1 MKICRVSE
9 IRELDKQ
16 ATEVYGIPTAIL
28 MENAGNAVYQVI
40 RREVGISGCRFVV
53 LCGPGNN
60 GGDGFVVARLLQA
73 NGANVSV
80 FTLSGTNIYR
90 NGAKKN
96 LDILTHFPVN
106 IDNTLSIV
114 RIKRAIQSSDFII
127 DALLGTGVD
136 RPVDGIFKQVIEL
149 VNQSGRRVFAV
160 DIPSGINGDTGQE
173 MGVSIKADYTV
184 SFGLP
189 KIGNLLYPGYGQS
202 GKLYVSRISIPTT
215 LIENPELKIE
225 IPMPIVLPERKA
237 NTNKMDY
244 GPILVIA
251 GATNYYWAPYASAY
265 SFLKAGGG
273 YVNLACPAS
282 LVKSIAPKGREI
294 VYLPQSE
301 TNSGSIAYGNK
312 EALTEVA
319 NRMKMVI
326 LGPGMSKDVETQ
338 KLIRELVVEINT
350 PLLID
355 ADGINAIVGHS
366 EILRKRK
373 APTVLTPHVG
383 EMSRLTDKTS
393 EEIENN
399 RIDVLQAASA
409 RLNAIIVLK
418 GPHSLIGYPDG
429 KVYFNFSGKT
439 EGRAGM
445 ATAGSGDVLNG
456 VIAAAYCLGMKLE
469 DAVYT
474 GVFIHGWAGDLAAK
488 AKGADG
494 MVATDIL
501 NTLPEA
507 VKHYRANLE
516 KLKSNY
522 YDTVFT
528 I

>member
-1 MKICRVSE
+1 MKVCRISE
-9 IRELDKQ
+9 IREMDKQ
-16 ATEVYGIPTAIL
+16 ATDVYGIPAAIL
-28 MENAGNAVYQVI
+28 MENAGNAVYQAI
-40 RREVGISGCRFVV
+40 RREVEISGYKFVV

-73 NGANVSV
+73 NGAHVSV
-80 FTLSGTNIYR
+80 FTLAGTNIYQ
-90 NGAKKN
+90 NEAKKN
-96 LDILTHFPVN
+96 LDILTRFPVN
-106 IDNTLSIV
+106 IDNTLSII

-136 RPVDGIFKQVIEL
+136 RPVYGIFKQVIEL
-149 VNQSGRRVFAV
+149 VNQSGRKVFAV

-202 GKLYVSRISIPTT
+202 GKLYVSRISTPTT
-215 LIENPELKIE
+215 LTDNPELKIE
-225 IPMPIVLPERKA
+225 VPIPIVLPERKA
-237 NTNKMDY
+237 DTNKMDY

-265 SFLKAGGG
+265 SFLKSGGG
-273 YVNLACPAS
+273 YVHLACPVS
-282 LVKSIAPKGREI
+282 LIKSLAPKGREV
-294 VYLPQSE
+294 VYLPQAE
-301 TNSGSIAYGNK
+301 TKTGGIAYGNK
-312 EALTEVA
+312 EALLEVA

-326 LGPGMSKDVETQ
+326 IGPGMSKDEETQ
-338 KLIRELVVEINT
+338 KLIRELVGEINT

-355 ADGINAIVGHS
+355 ADGINAMAGHS
-366 EILRKRK
+366 KILSKRK
-373 APTVLTPHVG
+373 GQTVLTPHVG
-383 EMSRLTDKTS
+383 EMSHLIGKTS
-393 EEIENN
+393 GEIENN
-399 RIDVLQAASA
+399 RIDILQATAA
-409 RLNAIIVLK
+409 DLNAIIVLK

-439 EGRAGM
+439 GGQAGM

-456 VIAAAYCLGMKLE
+456 VIAAAYCLGLKLE

-474 GVFIHGWAGDLAAK
+474 GVFIHGLAGDLAAN

-501 NTLPEA
+501 NILPEA

-516 KLKSNY
+516 KLAANC
-522 YDTVFT
+522 YDT
-528 I
+528 IYSI